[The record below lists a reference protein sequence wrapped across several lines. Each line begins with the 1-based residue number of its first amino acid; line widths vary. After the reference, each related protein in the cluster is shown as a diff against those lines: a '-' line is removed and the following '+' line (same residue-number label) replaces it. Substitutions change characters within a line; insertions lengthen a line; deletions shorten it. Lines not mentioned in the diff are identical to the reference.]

1 MPDIAVT
8 LMLLSAALTAA
19 GLLQVLA
26 NRLSLPHSVLLAALG
41 VGLGLLT
48 AAADGIGGWPIV
60 GVLAD
65 EVGQINLAADPMLN
79 IFLPLLLFQAGLTID
94 ARRLFDDIAPVLM
107 LAVVAVVV
115 CTAAVGVA
123 VWLASP
129 LALVT
134 CLILG
139 AIVSTTDPAAVV
151 GVFRDVGAPRRLT
164 ILVEGESLYNDAAA
178 IALFAVLLGL
188 LAADGSAAGFG
199 TVLTFMVQFVG
210 GLAFGYACAWAA
222 GSLVGIMRGLPL
234 AEVTLSVAL
243 AYVTFVVA
251 EHVLGI
257 SGVTAVATAA
267 LVTGATARIRV
278 SNRTWDQMLQVWGQ
292 INYWATALVFI
303 LAAMLVP
310 TLVAHVTWETVGLI
324 ALVAVAALVARAVV
338 LFGLMPLLTLSGLSQ
353 PVTRSNKLVILW
365 GGLRGAITLVLAL
378 AVTELPSLRADE
390 ARTVGALA
398 AGFVLVTLA
407 INAPTLRMMI
417 RLLRLDRLSPV
428 EARLR
433 DRAVAMS
440 MGSVVDKLA
449 AAGRD
454 LHLEPKLSGQVI
466 DTYRERIRSEDQET
480 QGTLSEE
487 DQVRVALVIAT
498 NREEERY
505 LHHFG
510 TKGVSRRTVVTLLA
524 KAGRLRDGARVG
536 GSAAYLAAAT
546 DSLEFRLAFRVAH
559 NLQRLV
565 GWQRPLAERL
575 ADRFESLTI
584 TRMVLGELRRF
595 AGTTLSGLVGRSTAA
610 AVEALLHQRFEG
622 AVQALEALR
631 LQYPDY
637 HDGLQ
642 THFLRRSALRLE
654 EAGYRTLF
662 EEAAISGEIYGDLMQ
677 RIRRDWDTTAGRPAL
692 DLGLDTLEL
701 VRRLPF
707 LDGLPEE
714 EVRGFAGLL
723 RPRLAF
729 PDEKLVALGERADSV
744 FFISSGAVEV
754 LHPRHGTILLGS
766 GDFFGELALLSLR
779 RRSADVRAIAYCRLL
794 VLQGRDFRRFAR
806 THPRLRA
813 HMRKVAEA
821 RLESNDIEDRAAGG
835 QRLSGAD

>member
-26 NRLSLPHSVLLAALG
+26 KRLSLPHSVLLAALG

-48 AAADGIGGWPIV
+48 ASADGIGGWPIV

-65 EVGQINLAADPMLN
+65 EVGQIDLAADPMLY

-129 LALVT
+129 LGLIG

-188 LAADGSAAGFG
+188 IAADGSAAGFG
-199 TVLTFMVQFVG
+199 TVLTFLIQFVG

-222 GSLVGIMRGLPL
+222 GYLVGVMRGMPL

-243 AYVTFVVA
+243 AYVTFVVG
-251 EHVLGI
+251 EHVLAV

-267 LVTGATARIRV
+267 LVTGATARVRV
-278 SNRTWDQMLQVWGQ
+278 SSRTWEQMQQVWGQ
-292 INYWATALVFI
+292 INYWATALIFI

-310 TLVAHVTWETVGLI
+310 TLIADVTWETAGLI

-338 LFGLMPLLTLSGLSQ
+338 LFGLMPLLTVSGLSQ

-390 ARTVGALA
+390 ARMIGALA

-407 INAPTLRMMI
+407 VNAPTLRLMI

-440 MGSVVDKLA
+440 MAGVVDRLA
-449 AAGRD
+449 VAGRD
-454 LHLEPKLSGQVI
+454 LHLEPTLSRQVV
-466 DTYRERIRSEDQET
+466 DDYRDRIHAGDRDSREDLSED
-480 QGTLSEE
+480 
-487 DQVRVALVIAT
+487 DQLRVALVITT

-536 GSAAYLAAAT
+536 GSEAFLAAAS

-559 NLQRLV
+559 SLQRIL

-584 TRMVLGELRRF
+584 TRMVLTELRRF
-595 AGTTLSGLVGRSTAA
+595 ADTTLTGLVGRTTASS
-610 AVEALLHQRFEG
+610 VDALLHQRLDG

-642 THFLRRSALRLE
+642 THFLRRAALRME

-662 EEAAISGEIYGDLMQ
+662 DEAAISGEIHDDLVQ
-677 RIRRDWDTTAGRPAL
+677 RIRREWDTTASRPSL
-692 DLGLDTLEL
+692 DLGLDTQQL

-707 LDGLPEE
+707 LEGLPEDE
-714 EVRGFAGLL
+714 INGFAGLL
-723 RPRLAF
+723 RPRLAV
-729 PDEKLVALGERADSV
+729 PGEKLVTLGERADSV
-744 FFISSGAVEV
+744 FFVSSGAVEV
-754 LHPRHGTILLGS
+754 LHPRQGSILLGS
-766 GDFFGELALLSLR
+766 GDVFGELALLSLR

-806 THPRLRA
+806 THPRLRTHIKA
-813 HMRKVAEA
+813 VADA
-821 RLESNDIEDRAAGG
+821 RLQANGSEI
-835 QRLSGAD
+835 

>member
-1 MPDIAVT
+1 MPEIAVT
-8 LMLLSAALTAA
+8 LILLSAALTAA

-26 NRLSLPHSVLLAALG
+26 NRVSLPHSVLLAALG

-48 AAADGIGGWPIV
+48 ASADGIGGWPIV

-65 EVGQINLAADPMLN
+65 EVGQIDLGSDPMLYV
-79 IFLPLLLFQAGLTID
+79 FLPLLLFQAGLTID

-115 CTAAVGVA
+115 CTAAVGIA

-129 LALVT
+129 LGLVT

-188 LAADGSAAGFG
+188 LSAGGASAGIG
-199 TVLTFMVQFVG
+199 TVVTFLVQFVG
-210 GLAFGYACAWAA
+210 GLAFGYACAWAT
-222 GSLVGIMRGLPL
+222 GSLVGLMRGLPL

-251 EHVLGI
+251 EHVLAV

-267 LVTGATARIRV
+267 LVPGATARVRV
-278 SNRTWDQMLQVWGQ
+278 SNRPWQQMLNVWEQ
-292 INYWATALVFI
+292 INYWATALIFI

-310 TLVAHVTWETVGLI
+310 TLIADVTWETVGLV
-324 ALVAVAALVARAVV
+324 ALVAVAALAARAVV
-338 LFGLMPLLTLSGLSQ
+338 LFGLMPVLTVSGLSQ

-390 ARTVGALA
+390 ARMIGALA

-407 INAPTLRMMI
+407 INAPTLRVVI
-417 RLLRLDRLSPV
+417 RLLRLDKLSPV

-440 MGSVVDKLA
+440 MAGVVDKLA
-449 AAGRD
+449 TAGRD
-454 LHLEPKLSGQVI
+454 LHLEPQLSRQVI
-466 DTYRERIRSEDQET
+466 DGYRDRIDAGGEADLEVLTADEQI
-480 QGTLSEE
+480 
-487 DQVRVALVIAT
+487 RVALVIAT

-510 TKGVSRRTVVTLLA
+510 TKGVSRRTAVTLLA

-536 GSAAYLAAAT
+536 GSEAYLVAAR
-546 DSLEFRLAFRVAH
+546 DSLQFRLAFRVVH
-559 NLQRLV
+559 GLQRV
-565 GWQRPLAERL
+565 IGWQRPLAERL

-584 TRMVLGELRRF
+584 TRMVLVELCRF
-595 AGTTLSGLVGRSTAA
+595 ADATLSGLVGRSTAS
-610 AVEALLHQRFEG
+610 AVEALLRQRLES
-622 AVQALEALR
+622 AVQALDALR

-642 THFLRRSALRLE
+642 THFLRRAALRME

-677 RIRRDWDTTAGRPAL
+677 RVRRDWDTTADRPAL
-692 DLGLDTLEL
+692 DLGLDTLQL

-714 EVRGFAGLL
+714 EIRGFADLL
-723 RPRLAF
+723 RPRLAV
-729 PDEKLVALGERADSV
+729 PGEMLVALGERADSV
-744 FFISSGAVEV
+744 FFVSSGAVEV
-754 LHPRHGTILLGS
+754 MHPRHGSILLGS

-813 HMRKVAEA
+813 HIRSVAEA
-821 RLESNDIEDRAAGG
+821 RLEANGQGDAAAER
-835 QRLSGAD
+835 QRITGSD